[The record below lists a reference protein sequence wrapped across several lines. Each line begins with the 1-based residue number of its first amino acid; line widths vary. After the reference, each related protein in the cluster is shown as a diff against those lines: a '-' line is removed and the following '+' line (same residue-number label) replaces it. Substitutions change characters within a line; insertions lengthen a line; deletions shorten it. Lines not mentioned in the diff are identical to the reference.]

1 MKTQF
6 RLMAV
11 ASVLLALMAVS
22 PAARAQSNAPAICFA
37 LAVHSEE
44 PGGSPNTPDF
54 RTASVATYLSWRNA
68 ILWFAGECQ
77 ARGISWGFQSDW
89 NFLEG
94 AKRFETA
101 AGSAYTP
108 TLLTN
113 TAGKNVFKYMHEN
126 LSVELDPHS
135 HENSGY
141 NYADV
146 AYLSDI
152 ALDTE
157 PSGVVGG
164 HIYTGTN
171 YQNWPK
177 FTRSATGL
185 TGSVYNTYA
194 WRPHLL
200 MGGGTANHNDDP
212 HAAGLWRPAGTNDY
226 LTHSP
231 TGALAA
237 IGTWEQDLHETERL
251 ISMLESGELP
261 HSNKLWTVGLVLNH
275 RDMFTTN
282 LTRIQ
287 AQLDTLRRWQEAGR
301 ITVTNFE
308 GIYATWT
315 NAPLNGAPSLYLR
328 PEDNLSF
335 SLNWQDFSYPTDSVA
350 ELRTILNQHEASR
363 VPVDV
368 FMTTWQTD
376 LLETY
381 APELLG
387 RLQSSAWVDMGYH
400 VRAPKPYANDYV
412 WTNVT
417 SVMVTNYETHG
428 LDLTTGLPTTNSG
441 GYAKLT
447 ALMGAAPTIVGANAD
462 TTVTT
467 QVHNY
472 FRGAGVGL
480 LVEHRDGAVNLGEKR
495 NNIYLRPE
503 SYDWKLIELYKGSND
518 VDTLTEALTLA
529 HTSSNNAAPWF
540 VGVKLHDND
549 LFAEQSAWTYVY
561 NSPSRPKPQWMNRPW
576 DPTAKA
582 PQLSEAERNARRAF
596 YTNLVAQAATNRLA
610 VNTLDARD
618 TLSLLARER
627 PRTVALSVTEV
638 PETTSAGV
646 EVARLSGGG
655 IISGV
660 GCDYALVSGAGDTDN
675 ADFAISG
682 DRLLA
687 AQVLDYETKAV
698 RQLRVRWTD
707 GGTNTGER
715 ALTIVLA
722 NITSDDDDGDGYT
735 EAQELIA
742 GTNPL
747 DASSALRVSL
757 TIPSPGNVA
766 VNFTSVAGHGYH
778 IERTTDFLAWTNLT
792 ASPII
797 ATGGTTSRT
806 NPASAPGGFFRVR
819 VMEP

>member
-1 MKTQF
+1 MRTQF
-6 RLMAV
+6 SLLSAV
-11 ASVLLALMAVS
+11 LALVAVR
-22 PAARAQSNAPAICFA
+22 PVVRAHPNAPTIYFA

-44 PGGSPNTPDF
+44 PGGTPNTPDF
-54 RTASVATYLSWRNA
+54 RTTSQANYLVWRNA
-68 ILWFAGECQ
+68 ILWFANECA
-77 ARGISWGFQSDW
+77 ARGLPWDFESEW

-94 AKRFETA
+94 AKRFET
-101 AGSAYTP
+101 P
-108 TLLTN
+108 TGANYAPLLLTN
-113 TAGKNVFKYMHEN
+113 TASKNVFKYLHEN
-126 LSVELDPHS
+126 LGVELDPHS

-177 FTRSATGL
+177 FIRYATGL
-185 TGSVYNTYA
+185 TGSVYSSYA

-200 MGGGTANHNDDP
+200 MGGGTANHNADP
-212 HAAGLWRPAGTNDY
+212 HVAGLWRPAATNDY

-231 TGALAA
+231 TGAMAA
-237 IGTWEQDLHETERL
+237 VGTWEQDLHETDRL
-251 ISMLESGELP
+251 LRMLESGELP
-261 HSNKLWTVGLVLNH
+261 HSNKLWTVGLVINH

-287 AQLDTLRRWQEAGR
+287 AQLDTLRRWRDAGR
-301 ITVTNFE
+301 LTVTNFE
-308 GIYATWT
+308 GIYAAWT
-315 NAPLNGAPSLYLR
+315 NAPFHSAPSVYLR
-328 PEDNLSF
+328 PDDNLSF
-335 SLNWQDFSYPTDSVA
+335 SLNWQDFSYPTDSVT

-376 LLETY
+376 ILETY

-387 RLQSSAWVDMGYH
+387 RLQSSEWVNMGYH
-400 VRAPKPYANDYV
+400 VRAPKPYASGYT

-428 LDLTTGLPTTNSG
+428 LDLTCGLPTTNSG

-447 ALMGAAPTIVGANAD
+447 ALWGAAPTVVGANAD
-462 TTVTT
+462 ATVST

-472 FRGAGVGL
+472 FRGAGAGL
-480 LVEHRDGAVNLGEKR
+480 LVEHRDGAVNLGEKK
-495 NNIYLRPE
+495 NNIYIRPE

-529 HTSSNNAAPWF
+529 HTSSNNAVPWF

-561 NSPSRPKPQWMNRPW
+561 NSPTRPKPQWQDYPW
-576 DPTAKA
+576 DPTQKA
-582 PQLSEAERNARRAF
+582 PLLSNDVRQLRRAF
-596 YTNLVAQAATNRLA
+596 YTNLVAQAATNRLV

-618 TLSLLARER
+618 TLSLLALER
-627 PRTVALSVTEV
+627 PRMVALSVTEI
-638 PETTSAGV
+638 PETTSAGG

-660 GCDYALVSGAGDTDN
+660 ACAYALVAGAGGTDN
-675 ADFAISG
+675 ADFIISG

-687 AQVLDYETKAV
+687 AHVLDYETKAV

-715 ALTIVLA
+715 ALTLVLS
-722 NITSDDDDGDGYT
+722 NITSDDDDGDGHT

-747 DASSALRVSL
+747 DANSALRVSL
-757 TIPSPGNVA
+757 TVPSPGNVA
-766 VNFTSVAGHGYH
+766 VNFTSVASRSYH
-778 IERTTDFLAWTNLT
+778 IERTADFVRWTNIT
-792 ASPII
+792 ARPII
-797 ATGGTTSRT
+797 ATGGTTART
-806 NPASAPGGFFRVR
+806 NPASAPGEFFRVR
-819 VMEP
+819 VVEP